1 MRRHYHDASCKSC
14 HFEWV
19 GAVSGG
25 AADRLTPRQTACLRL
40 VWERQAT
47 SKEIGEALGI
57 SYRTVEGHLKDAAEA
72 LGAAN
77 RREAALLAFGPAR
90 IGPGAYATRVSDTPD
105 AQAPVAASMKAARP
119 WRQQGRRNTMTL
131 AQTLMWIVAIGIGS
145 LCLLSLAV
153 SVGNGLRPIAT
164 PLLHAFDRLTH

>member
-1 MRRHYHDASCKSC
+1 MSS
-14 HFEWV
+14 
-19 GAVSGG
+19 GAVHK
-25 AADRLTPRQTACLRL
+25 LTPRQAACLQL

-47 SKEIGEALGI
+47 SKEIGEVLGI
-57 SYRTVEGHLKDAAEA
+57 SYRTVEGHLKDAVET

-77 RREAALLAFGPAR
+77 RREAALIAFGPAR
-90 IGPGAYATRVSDTPD
+90 IGPGAYPTRVPD
-105 AQAPVAASMKAARP
+105 EAAEQATMAPSTKAVWP

-131 AQTLMWIVAIGIGS
+131 GQTLMWVVAIGIGS

-153 SVGNGLRPIAT
+153 SVGNGMRPIAT